1 MAKKLENNNRR
12 VKKCAAARARANGR
26 REDRGKFRISELI
39 KHGGLTMTFEIIK
52 KNYDRG
58 LWNAK
63 QVEIAKNKGLITE
76 EQYKEIVKSK

>member
-1 MAKKLENNNRR
+1 
-12 VKKCAAARARANGR
+12 
-26 REDRGKFRISELI
+26 
-39 KHGGLTMTFEIIK
+39 MTFEIIK

-76 EQYKEIVKSK
+76 EQYKEIVGEKLRN

>member
-1 MAKKLENNNRR
+1 
-12 VKKCAAARARANGR
+12 
-26 REDRGKFRISELI
+26 
-39 KHGGLTMTFEIIK
+39 MTFEIIK

-76 EQYKEIVKSK
+76 EQYKAIIKSK

>member
-1 MAKKLENNNRR
+1 
-12 VKKCAAARARANGR
+12 
-26 REDRGKFRISELI
+26 
-39 KHGGLTMTFEIIK
+39 MTFEIIK

-76 EQYKEIVKSK
+76 EQYQEIIKSK

>member
-1 MAKKLENNNRR
+1 
-12 VKKCAAARARANGR
+12 
-26 REDRGKFRISELI
+26 
-39 KHGGLTMTFEIIK
+39 MTFEIIK
-52 KNYDRG
+52 KNYERG

>member
-1 MAKKLENNNRR
+1 
-12 VKKCAAARARANGR
+12 
-26 REDRGKFRISELI
+26 
-39 KHGGLTMTFEIIK
+39 MTFEIIK

-76 EQYKEIVKSK
+76 EQYQEIVKSK

>member
-1 MAKKLENNNRR
+1 
-12 VKKCAAARARANGR
+12 
-26 REDRGKFRISELI
+26 
-39 KHGGLTMTFEIIK
+39 MTFEIIK

-76 EQYKEIVKSK
+76 EQYKEIIKSK